1 MLIMKLNEHLK
12 ARGFINQFSGDS
24 LEKILDGEKRT
35 VYLGV
40 DPTADSIHIGNLTVY
55 MMMRHIADAG
65 HKVILLVGGGTALLG
80 DPKETTER
88 ELSDEAQVAQRA
100 EKLRKQVSGLLDTDV
115 QIVNNADWLKG
126 LGLVDFM
133 RDIGKLLTVNQMIKK
148 EIIAKRLK
156 DENPISYTEFAYAPM
171 QGYDFLHLF
180 ENHNCTVQVG
190 GSDQWGNMMTGVE
203 IIKKRVGGEAFVLTA
218 PLIVDK
224 ATGRKFGKSE
234 GNAVWL
240 DPEMTSPYAFYQF
253 WLNVSDDDVEER
265 LKIYTLLSL
274 EEISEFMRQMQEAP
288 QERVAQKALAYEVT
302 KFVHGEGAAESARS
316 VSEVLFGGKELSE
329 LSKEEVGM
337 LKTEAPTYKINNGDK
352 LIDVLAQSE
361 LVSSKTEARKM
372 IEQGAVSLSG
382 VKITDIDF
390 DITDADMENGVAI
403 LRRGKKE
410 LRVLTI

>member
-1 MLIMKLNEHLK
+1 MKLSEELK
-12 ARGFINQFSGDS
+12 ARGFINQFSGES

-35 VYLGV
+35 FYLGV

-55 MMMRHIADAG
+55 MLMRHVADAG

-88 ELSDEAQVAQRA
+88 DLSDEEQVTQRA
-100 EKLRKQVSGLLDTDV
+100 EKLCKQVSGLLGTDV

-133 RDIGKLLTVNQMIKK
+133 REIGKLLTVNQMIKK

-156 DENPISYTEFAYAPM
+156 DESPISYTEFAYAPM

-203 IIKKRVGGEAFVLTA
+203 IIKKKVGGEAFVLTA
-218 PLIVDK
+218 PLIVDS

-240 DPEMTSPYAFYQF
+240 DPKMTSPYAFYQF
-253 WLNVSDDDVEER
+253 WLNISDEDVDDR

-274 EEISEFMRQMQEAP
+274 EEISTLMREMQETP
-288 QERVAQKALAYEVT
+288 QERAAQKALAYEVT
-302 KFVHGEGAAESARS
+302 KFVHGEDVAESARS

-329 LSKEEVGM
+329 LSGAELEM
-337 LKTEAPTYKINNGDK
+337 LKTEAPTHKINNGDK
-352 LIDVLAQSE
+352 LVDVLTNSG
-361 LVSSKTEARKM
+361 LLSSKTEARGM
-372 IEQGAVSLSG
+372 IEQGAVSISG
-382 VKITDIDF
+382 VKIKDVDF
-390 DITDADMENGVAI
+390 DIDEQDLEQGIAI
-403 LRRGKKE
+403 LRKGKKQ
-410 LRVLTI
+410 LKVLVL